1 MRMTILEVNNG
12 RNVGDC
18 DVVDLLGL
26 DVDEDEAS
34 SGVVRVLDLRQAAD
48 DLRHDLVDFVV

>member
-1 MRMTILEVNNG
+1 MTILEVNNG